1 MVVSSWQFVCR
12 FKTFNE
18 ESMPVVEKYA
28 SQGKAHK
35 ISAVPPPEEVFLE
48 VERLLQPV
56 FAEDTFTS
64 ETVAVQSASVV
75 SNAQPTIMY
84 SKRPSANWVGF
95 SHALHAVHSY
105 HAGFLHQEVCCR
117 RCCLI
122 VNLGMLCIVPEQDKA
137 DLSSPF
143 FVTTNSSLRHTTA
156 GYENC
161 CCCST

>member
-1 MVVSSWQFVCR
+1 MNPSCR

-48 VERLLQPV
+48 VEKVLQPV
-56 FAEDTFTS
+56 FGEDTFSS

-84 SKRPSANWVGF
+84 SKRPSANWVC
-95 SHALHAVHSY
+95 SL
-105 HAGFLHQEVCCR
+105 
-117 RCCLI
+117 
-122 VNLGMLCIVPEQDKA
+122 LCFERYAIP
-137 DLSSPF
+137 LPF
-143 FVTTNSSLRHTTA
+143 PPPPW
-156 GYENC
+156 
-161 CCCST
+161 